1 MRTDA
6 TSSSFEHAHAHFG
19 GAAQRRVTA
28 RDEDLD
34 RLQHYARALLHGA
47 LLPEDVDEDWPEF
60 FRLVEAFVQVCAS
73 ARLRRLRA
81 QASLFEG
88 WGDEP
93 LTDGDRAFLLRLLHE
108 VHDDPGA
115 RDPKSEKARTTR

>member
-47 LLPEDVDEDWPEF
+47 VLPEDVDEDWPKF
-60 FRLVEAFVQVCAS
+60 FQLVEVFVQVCGS
-73 ARLRRLRA
+73 ARLRQLRA

-88 WGDEP
+88 WGEEP
-93 LTDGDRAFLLRLLHE
+93 LTDDDRAFLVRLLHE
-108 VHDDPGA
+108 VHDALHA
-115 RDPKSEKARTTR
+115 RDPKSENAESTR

>member
-6 TSSSFEHAHAHFG
+6 MPPCFEHASGLLG
-19 GAAQRRVTA
+19 GAAQRTSTA
-28 RDEDLD
+28 TGEDLD
-34 RLQHYARALLHGA
+34 RLQHYASALLGGA
-47 LLPEDVDEDWPEF
+47 VLPEDVDEDWPKF